1 MVEIS
6 SKGNMTEYKVVYG
19 CPCDCGQ
26 DVDGGHTKREIN
38 KLLKEQME
46 NPLKPLH
53 DLFIMCVDKV
63 VWKYWELYDE
73 DIEWL
78 HPLQDA
84 SLLDGALYGAPC
96 PIHEPLSF
104 SVWKMK
110 KKAKEMN

>member
-1 MVEIS
+1 MVEMS

-38 KLLKEQME
+38 KLLKGQME
-46 NPLKPLH
+46 NPNKPLT
-53 DLFIMCVDKV
+53 DLFIMCVEKV
-63 VWKYWELYDE
+63 VWKYWEKYDE
-73 DIEWL
+73 DVVWH

-84 SLLDGALYGAPC
+84 CLRDGAPC
-96 PIHEPLSF
+96 PIHKPFSF

-110 KKAKEMN
+110 NDYE